1 MSSEQKDLSATLLSI
16 HGPVMGGAA
25 LRRALGYQ
33 SYAAFRLARAKG
45 ELGVRVFHL
54 PKRRGVFGLTTEVAA
69 WLVLHAEQGVF
80 EVFTSTTDGPNAAR
94 KI

>member
-1 MSSEQKDLSATLLSI
+1 MSSEQNDLSATLLSI

-25 LRRALGYQ
+25 LRSALGYQ

-54 PKRRGVFGLTTEVAA
+54 PKRRGVFGLTTEVAT
-69 WLVLHAEQGVF
+69 WLVLQAEQGVF
-80 EVFTSTTDGPNAAR
+80 DVVTSTRDGTKAAK